1 MDLALFILVLVWDT
15 SSSFLKPLLTC
26 GIVSQG
32 TGGVI
37 ASAEYS
43 LEGGNFQPF
52 FMAVHESDER
62 GVETWGT
69 QCEGRSILQR
79 VMRHQCQAVM
89 LALICANTDTLLSV

>member
-1 MDLALFILVLVWDT
+1 MLSSVLSSVDLALFIFVLVWDT

-32 TGGVI
+32 AGGVV

-52 FMAVHESDER
+52 FMAVRESDEC
-62 GVETWGT
+62 GVETWRT
-69 QCEGRSILQR
+69 RCEGRGHPAACDATS
-79 VMRHQCQAVM
+79 VPGCDACFD
-89 LALICANTDTLLSV
+89 IC